1 MIKEYTIENP
11 YQKLT
16 LLNYGATIHKWQCF
30 KDFRNIVI
38 SNRHLS
44 DYLNPRNGYFGS
56 TVGRVANRIK
66 EGKFTIGDITYQL
79 ERNFPGQ
86 HHGHGGS
93 FGWFNQPFEVID
105 HQNTHITFRIISYHL
120 DQGYPGDVILHVT
133 YALKDNTLEVTYDAI
148 SSMDTILNITNHAHF
163 NLSDEPTILNH
174 SLQADFE
181 SMLAVDKHLVPT
193 GEIVH
198 VQGTL
203 WDFSSP
209 KRLEEVVMNQE
220 VRAYALG
227 LDHAFLFNKN
237 AKQVTL
243 SYKDK
248 TLVMSTSY
256 PGVQVYSMN
265 HEILQPLLDRD
276 FFYHMGI
283 ALEPQFEPDAVN
295 HANFSNVLLKKGES
309 YHHFIRYQIVEDE

>member
-38 SNRHLS
+38 SNHHLS
-44 DYLNPRNGYFGS
+44 DYLNPKNGYFGS
-56 TVGRVANRIK
+56 TIGRVANRIK
-66 EGKFTIGDITYQL
+66 EGRFSIEDNTYQL

-93 FGWFNQPFEVID
+93 LGFFNQPFEVID
-105 HQNTHITFRIISYHL
+105 QGASHIRFRMVSYHL

-133 YALKDNTLEVTYDAI
+133 YVLKDKTLEVTYDAI

-174 SLQADFE
+174 TLQADFQSVLE
-181 SMLAVDKHLVPT
+181 VDKHLVPT
-193 GEIVH
+193 GKIID

-203 WDFSSP
+203 LDFARP
-209 KRLEEVVMNQE
+209 KRLEEVIMDQG
-220 VRAYALG
+220 VRTYALG

-237 AKQVTL
+237 SKQVALT
-243 SYKDK
+243 YKDK
-248 TLVMSTSY
+248 SLVMSTSY

-265 HEILQPLLDRD
+265 YEIMQPLLNRS

-283 ALEPQFEPDAVN
+283 ALEPQYEPDAVN
-295 HANFSNVLLKKGES
+295 HSNFSDVILKKGEP
-309 YHHFIRYQIVEDE
+309 YQHFIRYQIIEG